1 MNDASSKTATLPNP
15 RWLNDR
21 EQVAWRAFLAMTR
34 VVQATLERQLQQD
47 SAMPHTYYLILAM
60 LSEAPDR
67 TLRMSDL
74 AEIAG
79 TSQSRLSHAA
89 SRLEESGWIERR
101 RCLTDKRGYLATLTD
116 DGFQVLKATAPGHV
130 EAVRS
135 TLFDPLT
142 NEQLDQLTAI
152 AAAVTDA
159 ATGCSPNE

>member
-1 MNDASSKTATLPNP
+1 MSDPSSKTATLTTP
-15 RWLNDR
+15 RWLDDR
-21 EQVAWRAFLAMTR
+21 EQVAWRGFLAMTR

-60 LSEAPDR
+60 LSEAPNR
-67 TLRMSDL
+67 TLRMTDL

-159 ATGCSPNE
+159 ASGCSVNE